1 MARTKELD
9 PVVWQAALAGLEA
22 QRERIELQIAQV
34 KKLLGTGRSVAKT
47 KSADAASTPKR
58 TVSPA
63 ARRRMAAAQK
73 RRWVAVRKAA
83 KAAK

>member
-22 QRERIELQIAQV
+22 QRARIDLQIARV
-34 KKLLGTGRSVAKT
+34 KRLLRTGRPAPEVKHGETEAKPRR
-47 KSADAASTPKR
+47 KVSA
-58 TVSPA
+58 A
-63 ARRRMAAAQK
+63 ARRRMAAAQRK
-73 RRWVAVRKAA
+73 RWAAVRKAA